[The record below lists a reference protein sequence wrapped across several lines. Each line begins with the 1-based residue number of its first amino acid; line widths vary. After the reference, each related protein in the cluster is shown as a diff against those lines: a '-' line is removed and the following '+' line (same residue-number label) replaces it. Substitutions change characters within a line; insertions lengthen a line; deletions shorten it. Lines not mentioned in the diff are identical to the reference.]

1 MSHFSFLKGGVIMSL
16 IREKI
21 LEAIEKLKD
30 EELEGVMDY
39 IKLIQEPEEIE
50 PTQEEKEA
58 IKQGRE
64 DFQKGDFIRWKDCQ
78 SS

>member
-1 MSHFSFLKGGVIMSL
+1 MSL

-30 EELEGVMDY
+30 EELEGVLDY

-50 PTQEEKEA
+50 PTPGGKRSYKA
-58 IKQGRE
+58 R
-64 DFQKGDFIRWKDCQ
+64 
-78 SS
+78 S

>member
-1 MSHFSFLKGGVIMSL
+1 MSL

-30 EELEGVMDY
+30 EELEGVLAY

-58 IKQGRE
+58 IKQGR
-64 DFQKGDFIRWKDCQ
+64 KISKR
-78 SS
+78 

>member
-1 MSHFSFLKGGVIMSL
+1 MSL

-30 EELEGVMDY
+30 EELEGVLAY

-64 DFQKGDFIRWKDCQ
+64 DFQKGDFIIWKSFKRSWNVQ
-78 SS
+78 GGPH

>member
-1 MSHFSFLKGGVIMSL
+1 MSL

-30 EELEGVMDY
+30 EELEGVLAY

-64 DFQKGDFIRWKDCQ
+64 DFQKGDFIIWKGPADGDVIRG
-78 SS
+78 

>member
-1 MSHFSFLKGGVIMSL
+1 MSL

-30 EELEGVMDY
+30 EELEGVLAY
-39 IKLIQEPEEIE
+39 IKLIQEPEEID

-64 DFQKGDFIRWKDCQ
+64 DFQKGDFIIWKGC
-78 SS
+78 

>member
-1 MSHFSFLKGGVIMSL
+1 MSHFSFLKGGGGVVMSVI
-16 IREKI
+16 RDKI

-30 EELEGVMDY
+30 EELEGVLAY

-64 DFQKGDFIRWKDCQ
+64 DFQKGDFIIWKGC
-78 SS
+78 